1 MDNRIPLLKESLIFL
16 ARKYPHQLL
25 EDFKNG
31 RHFIKEYTISGE
43 LEAQLAA
50 IAKSRI
56 KEIEVWKAD
65 QKLRPSIAFG
75 KTGNRIQE
83 VDMLAETLPA

>member
-16 ARKYPHQLL
+16 TRKYPHQLL

-43 LEAQLAA
+43 LEAQLVA

-56 KEIEVWKAD
+56 KEIEVRQAD
-65 QKLRPSIAFG
+65 QKPRSRIAFQ
-75 KTGNRIQE
+75 KTGKRQQN
-83 VDMLAETLPA
+83 VNMLVETLPA